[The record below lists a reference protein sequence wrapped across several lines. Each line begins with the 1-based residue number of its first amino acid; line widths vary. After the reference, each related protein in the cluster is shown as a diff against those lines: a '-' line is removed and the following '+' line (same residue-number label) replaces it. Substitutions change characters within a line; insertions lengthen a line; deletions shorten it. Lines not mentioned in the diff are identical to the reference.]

1 MIYFE
6 DFIVGARMELGTVE
20 VSADEIV
27 EFARRYDPQPF
38 HIDPQRAG
46 ESIYGGLIASG
57 WHTCAMVMRLACD
70 AYLLD
75 SASLGSPG
83 VEKLE
88 WLKPVRPGDRLTAWR
103 RVLESRPS
111 RSDPRRGSVYALLEA
126 ENQNAESVLRMHAW
140 GMFRRRPS

>member
-6 DFIVGARMELGTVE
+6 DFVVGERVNLGSVE

-27 EFARRYDPQPF
+27 EFALRYDPQPF
-38 HIDPQRAG
+38 HVDRERAR
-46 ESIYGGLIASG
+46 ESVYGGLIASG
-57 WHTCAMVMRLACD
+57 WHTCSMVMRLACD

-83 VEKLE
+83 VDKIE

-103 RVLESRPS
+103 RALESRPS
-111 RSDPRRGSVYALLEA
+111 RSNPSRGSVYSLLEA
-126 ENQNAESVLRMHAW
+126 VNQNEEVVMRMQAW
-140 GMFRRRPS
+140 GMFKRRPC